1 MTKKTKSVYG
11 TIGPR
16 AHVPEQMKPIP
27 GREADMVENNAGG
40 YTFALDNF
48 GRLNR
53 FLILGSE
60 SGTYYVNARALTKEN
75 AQVIRACIAENW
87 QRTLHDIKV
96 VSLSGRAKSNDPALF
111 ALAVMAASDNQEA
124 RLSALHSLGDVART
138 GTHLFSFLTF
148 VLQFRG
154 WSRSLRTAV
163 ENWYHQSKTPY
174 QVVKYRQRAGWTHRD
189 VLRLAHVRPT
199 SNVENAMFQWIV
211 KGATDRDDD
220 LPAIIRAHIA
230 AMHPD
235 TSLGELVHL
244 IEFARMPW
252 EALPT
257 DALKHPEIW
266 QAILRAGM
274 PMTAMLRNLGRMTA
288 TGALDAEYAQ
298 VVIDAFSD
306 ETKIRASRIHPFA
319 VLIALRTYQRG
330 HGLRGNL
337 TWTPVA
343 KIIATLENAFYLA
356 FGNVEPTGK
365 RILHALDISGSMGWT
380 IDSINMSVREAAA
393 AMMLVS
399 MRADGETEF
408 YGFSHELRQMH
419 LPDGGL
425 SKLIDNVSNLPFGA
439 TDASLP
445 FIYAKNKRLDYDAVI
460 VYTDNE
466 VWDGRHVDTVLEEY
480 IQQVG
485 HPVKLVVVG
494 MSASEF
500 TIGDPK
506 NPDILNVSG
515 MDANVPGLVSD
526 FIAGRL
532 DISFIEQEKLL
543 PASDEADAHEGDPE
557 DA

>member
-1 MTKKTKSVYG
+1 MSKKMNSIYG
-11 TIGPR
+11 TLGPR
-16 AHVPEQMKPIP
+16 ANVPEQMKPIP

-60 SGTYYVNARALTKEN
+60 SGTFYVNTRALTREN
-75 AQVIRACIAENW
+75 AQVIRDCITENW
-87 QRTLHDIKV
+87 QRTLHDIKT

-124 RLSALHSLGDVART
+124 KLAALYSLGDVART

-154 WSRSLRTAV
+154 WSRSLRSAV
-163 ENWYHQSKTPY
+163 ERWYHQSKTPY
-174 QVVKYRQRAGWTHRD
+174 QVVKYRRRNGWTHRD

-199 SNVENAMFQWIV
+199 SNAENAMFQWIV
-211 KGATDRDDD
+211 KGETDRVAD
-220 LPAIIRAHIA
+220 LPPIVRDHIT
-230 AMHPD
+230 AMNKD
-235 TSLGELVHL
+235 TNLSGLVHL
-244 IEFARMPW
+244 IEFARLPW

-266 QAILRAGM
+266 QALLRAGM

-288 TGALDAEYAQ
+288 IAALNAEYAQ
-298 VVIDAFSD
+298 VVIDALSD
-306 ETKIRASRIHPFA
+306 EAKIRASRIHPFA
-319 VLIALRTYQRG
+319 ILAALRTYQSG
-330 HGLRGNL
+330 HSLRGNL
-337 TWTPVA
+337 EWMPVRPIVA
-343 KIIATLENAFYLA
+343 ALENAFYLA

-365 RILHALDISGSMGWT
+365 RILHALDISASMGWKH
-380 IDSINMSVREAAA
+380 IDSINMTVREAAA

-399 MRADGETEF
+399 MRVDGETEF
-408 YGFSHELRQMH
+408 YGFSHELRQMS

-425 SKLIDNVSNLPFGA
+425 NKLVDAVSDLHFGG

-445 FIYAKNKRLDYDAVI
+445 FIHAKNNRLDYDAVI
-460 VYTDNE
+460 VYTDDE
-466 VWDGRHVDTVLEEY
+466 VWAGRHVDTVLKEY
-480 IQQVG
+480 TLQVG
-485 HPVKLVVVG
+485 HPVKMVVIG
-494 MSASEF
+494 MVANQF
-500 TIGDPK
+500 TIGDPN

-532 DISFIEQEKLL
+532 DVDFIDQEKPI
-543 PASDEADAHEGDPE
+543 PAFDDPDVGNPDAE
-557 DA
+557 